1 MKLYQCITAD
11 NITDMEQRIAN
22 AIALGYTPIG
32 GIHAKQ
38 VKHNIKGEQTQYMQ
52 SLLYA
57 PNADSANLT
66 DTIGKQKALLE
77 KVVENTKPP
86 VMSKFGK
93 TSYRNIANAVEI
105 DRDIIEVINEH
116 LNEVSE

>member
-11 NITDMEQRIAN
+11 NIADMEQRIAN

-57 PNADSANLT
+57 PHVDSAVLT

-86 VMSKFGK
+86 
-93 TSYRNIANAVEI
+93 YRNIANAVEI

>member
-57 PNADSANLT
+57 PNADSAYLT
-66 DTIGKQKALLE
+66 DIIGEQKALLE
-77 KVVENTKPP
+77 NV
-86 VMSKFGK
+86 
-93 TSYRNIANAVEI
+93 ALNAAEPSADDGYGNRFCEV
-105 DRDIIEVINEH
+105 DADIIEVINEH
-116 LNEVSE
+116 LKEVSE

>member
-1 MKLYQCITAD
+1 M
-11 NITDMEQRIAN
+11 
-22 AIALGYTPIG
+22 
-32 GIHAKQ
+32 
-38 VKHNIKGEQTQYMQ
+38 KHNIKGEQTQYMQ

-86 VMSKFGK
+86 
-93 TSYRNIANAVEI
+93 YRNIANAVEI

>member
-57 PNADSANLT
+57 PNADSAFLT

-77 KVVENTKPP
+77 KIVDNTKGSHN
-86 VMSKFGK
+86 VRRFNS
-93 TSYRNIANAVEI
+93 NIANAVEI
-105 DRDIIEVINEH
+105 DADIIEVINEH

>member
-38 VKHNIKGEQTQYMQ
+38 VKHNIKGEQTQYAQ

-57 PNADSANLT
+57 PNVDSADLT

-77 KVVENTKPP
+77 EVVENAIPIDCGDEDRC
-86 VMSKFGK
+86 F
-93 TSYRNIANAVEI
+93 AEI
-105 DRDIIEVINEH
+105 DQDILEVINEH

>member
-77 KVVENTKPP
+77 KVVESAKAPYEEYP
-86 VMSKFGK
+86 AH
-93 TSYRNIANAVEI
+93 IEI

-116 LNEVSE
+116 LKELSE

>member
-22 AIALGYTPIG
+22 CIALGYTPIG

-57 PNADSANLT
+57 PNADSAFFT

-77 KVVENTKPP
+77 DVVENAAEPSGDDGT
-86 VMSKFGK
+86 G
-93 TSYRNIANAVEI
+93 YRFCEVDA
-105 DRDIIEVINEH
+105 DIIEVINEH
-116 LNEVSE
+116 LNGVSE

>member
-11 NITDMEQRIAN
+11 NITDIEQRIAN

-38 VKHNIKGEQTQYMQ
+38 VKHNIKGEHTQYMQ

-57 PNADSANLT
+57 PNADSAFLT

-77 KVVENTKPP
+77 KVVENTKAP
-86 VMSKFGK
+86 
-93 TSYRNIANAVEI
+93 YRNIANAVEI
-105 DRDIIEVINEH
+105 DADIIEVINEH

>member
-11 NITDMEQRIAN
+11 NITDIEQRIAN

-38 VKHNIKGEQTQYMQ
+38 VKHNIKGEHTQYMQ

-57 PNADSANLT
+57 PNADSAFLT

-77 KVVENTKPP
+77 KVVENTKTP
-86 VMSKFGK
+86 
-93 TSYRNIANAVEI
+93 YRMGNIANAVEV
-105 DRDIIEVINEH
+105 DRDIIAVINEH

>member
-77 KVVENTKPP
+77 NV
-86 VMSKFGK
+86 
-93 TSYRNIANAVEI
+93 ALNATEPSADDGYGNRFCEV
-105 DRDIIEVINEH
+105 DADIIEVINEH
-116 LNEVSE
+116 LKEVSE

>member
-11 NITDMEQRIAN
+11 NIADMEQRIAN

-38 VKHNIKGEQTQYMQ
+38 VKHNIMGEQTQYAQ

-57 PNADSANLT
+57 PNVDSANLT

-77 KVVENTKPP
+77 NV
-86 VMSKFGK
+86 
-93 TSYRNIANAVEI
+93 ALNATEPSADDGYGNRFCEV
-105 DRDIIEVINEH
+105 DADIIEVINEH
-116 LNEVSE
+116 LKEVSE

>member
-11 NITDMEQRIAN
+11 NITDIEQRIAN

-32 GIHAKQ
+32 GIYAKQ
-38 VKHNIKGEQTQYMQ
+38 VKHNIKGEQTQYAQ

-57 PNADSANLT
+57 PNADSAFLT

-77 KVVENTKPP
+77 NVALNAAEPSGDN
-86 VMSKFGK
+86 GRD
-93 TSYRNIANAVEI
+93 YRFCEVDA
-105 DRDIIEVINEH
+105 DIIEVINKH